1 MSELLKINVSEHTE
15 KKNGLTY
22 LSWAWAWAEVLK
34 LDPDAT
40 WDAVEFNGFPAS
52 FAPDGSALVKT
63 IVTIKGKAKSCWLPV
78 MNHRNQAI
86 KNPDA
91 FNINTAIVRCLT
103 KCISMHGLGLYIY
116 AGEDLPEDDAP
127 QAQKQDGKAKTLEL
141 QEKAINIIAHV
152 KGGNAR
158 DEAQA
163 LSKLNEKALNAI
175 WDLLDAETQDKLSEA
190 WPA

>member
-78 MNHRNQAI
+78 MDHRNKAI

-116 AGEDLPEDDAP
+116 AGEDLPEDDTP
-127 QAQKQDGKAKTLEL
+127 QAPKQDAKVKNQKL
-141 QEKAINIIAHV
+141 QEAAIEIIAHV
-152 KGGNAR
+152 KGGNATA
-158 DEAQA
+158 EAKKLAA
-163 LSKLNEKALNAI
+163 LSEAHLNDVWA
-175 WDLLDAETQDKLSEA
+175 LLDAETQDKLSEV